1 MSNPRIL
8 IYGYGNPGRQ
18 DDGLG
23 VFLAEEVEKWARENH
38 LDHIRTET
46 NYQLNIEDAAEIH
59 DADIVIFADASLAT
73 EESFRLEKLQPSPR
87 VEFTMHAVDPAFIL
101 YLCDTVYGTFPEAY
115 VLHLKGDSYE
125 MSEGLTAKGQKVL
138 KEAFGWICSFLTS
151 KSIPE

>member
-1 MSNPRIL
+1 VSNPRIL

-59 DADIVIFADASLAT
+59 DFDIVVFADASLAT
-73 EESFRLEKLQPSPR
+73 EESYRLERLQPSPK
-87 VEFTMHAVDPAFIL
+87 VEFTMHAVDPAFVL
-101 YLCDTVYGTFPEAY
+101 YLCDTVYGEIPEAY
-115 VLHLKGDSYE
+115 VLHLKGASYE
-125 MSEGLTAKGQKVL
+125 MSEGLTTKGQQVL
-138 KEAFGWICSFLTS
+138 QEAFAWIRSFILS
-151 KSIPE
+151 KSVL